1 MTRFSISLLVGFLAA
16 LGAARESSSRWAWFR
31 STSVINNWF
40 IRQGQADVTIE
51 GQTFTATLWDSADT
65 TVASLLLKGSIIR
78 NTVSVT
84 VTVNESRSEEHTS
97 ELQSLAYLVC
107 RLLLEKKKTKG
118 NIVPKQHASTE
129 PYQRRFSA

>member
-1 MTRFSISLLVGFLAA
+1 MTRFSTSLLVGFLAA
-16 LGAARESSSRWAWFR
+16 FGDARESSSRWAWFR

-107 RLLLEKKKTKG
+107 RLLLEKKKHGK
-118 NIVPKQHASTE
+118 
-129 PYQRRFSA
+129 SAAAHTSGRP